1 MTKVVSVWPKPMK
14 ISLYVEFLK
23 EDEQWSCFQ
32 FKSGFENSVVLLKP
46 RMEVL
51 RRCNL
56 HKQEFKEVI
65 PLVLFKSNLHIQIYF
80 GVDLCIRYNTN
91 PNLLWV
97 KNLVKIKNKE
107 ESIRIKQ
114 LTNTYNKDAYT
125 YIQETQKHLDV
136 HHATQF
142 SSTVFVTI
150 TIKGT

>member
-1 MTKVVSVWPKPMK
+1 MTKVVSLWPKPMN

-32 FKSGFENSVVLLKP
+32 FKSGFENSFVLLKP

-65 PLVLFKSNLHIQIYF
+65 LLVFFKSNLHTQISF
-80 GVDLCIRYNTN
+80 GVDLCIRYSPN

-97 KNLVKIKNKE
+97 GNLVENKKEE

-114 LTNTYNKDAYT
+114 LTNTYNKASYT
-125 YIQETQKHLDV
+125 YIQETQQHSYV
-136 HHATQF
+136 HHATHF
-142 SSTVFVTI
+142 SSTIFVTN
-150 TIKGT
+150 TIEGT